1 MSFFEKKKETKERR
15 RPDDVGKITET
26 LGCAIWAMEDGDHE
40 LKIGEALS
48 IRKKPLI
55 VRSVVPLS
63 ALPQM
68 IMALSVLAET
78 FAEEKSVPESIRS
91 ELSYL
96 AKRLEAAR
104 NVTFDTP
111 EVNGVDGGFLS
122 AA

>member
-1 MSFFEKKKETKERR
+1 
-15 RPDDVGKITET
+15 
-26 LGCAIWAMEDGDHE
+26 MEDGDHE